1 MSMPSVL
8 CRREGEGESRQSVIV
23 ALEGNKVSTA
33 PLAKALRDLVGPTDE
48 LLVLAI
54 LTNIKTEALPILPST
69 DYSSNIKFLREEVSQ
84 RKEHYRNIFRPFY
97 DRCKSSEV
105 KFQLKVSAGCQPRDI
120 IMEQAKNSKTTWI
133 VIDRR
138 EAMILKYLA
147 LNDGSGT
154 SAVDQVISNPE
165 PSDLTEELPS
175 QEEPQLCSSPNVGAE
190 FQPFSPSAPES
201 MSTERENPTMSEPY
215 EECEIIEDLET
226 PNISSQRLCDLMQV
240 RPLHLSEEIV
250 AAITGG
256 FMTKVG
262 TNRKENSET
271 YTGFVA
277 DDQSQVMVKR
287 FKGDSGGVLEAEKKA
302 ALYIYH
308 KNILGLRGYHS
319 SKNTTVLVFPFARG
333 RTLDNY
339 LYAKIMVGNMKS
351 NISAGS
357 RGKEVDLTFLDKME
371 IAIGI
376 ANATWLHLEQTL
388 PFTNKRCPDKDPSDN
403 PSTVLVKSDILS
415 FGARPL
421 LLERA
426 FHELLGEDTQDLDM
440 YGLYKVMTAATQCTK
455 TTPSSRPCMSE
466 VISILR
472 GESSCAVQCSP
483 TIDSSM

>member
-1 MSMPSVL
+1 MKKFFRC
-8 CRREGEGESRQSVIV
+8 CRCF
-23 ALEGNKVSTA
+23 A
-33 PLAKALRDLVGPTDE
+33 RDMIPRSNDTDCNISLVDE
-48 LLVLAI
+48 D
-54 LTNIKTEALPILPST
+54 E
-69 DYSSNIKFLREEVSQ
+69 
-84 RKEHYRNIFRPFY
+84 
-97 DRCKSSEV
+97 
-105 KFQLKVSAGCQPRDI
+105 
-120 IMEQAKNSKTTWI
+120 
-133 VIDRR
+133 

-277 DDQSQVMVKR
+277 DDQSQIMVKR

-339 LYAKIMVGNMKS
+339 LYG
-351 NISAGS
+351 
-357 RGKEVDLTFLDKME
+357 
-371 IAIGI
+371 
-376 ANATWLHLEQTL
+376 
-388 PFTNKRCPDKDPSDN
+388 
-403 PSTVLVKSDILS
+403 
-415 FGARPL
+415 
-421 LLERA
+421 
-426 FHELLGEDTQDLDM
+426 EL
-440 YGLYKVMTAATQCTK
+440 
-455 TTPSSRPCMSE
+455 
-466 VISILR
+466 
-472 GESSCAVQCSP
+472 
-483 TIDSSM
+483 